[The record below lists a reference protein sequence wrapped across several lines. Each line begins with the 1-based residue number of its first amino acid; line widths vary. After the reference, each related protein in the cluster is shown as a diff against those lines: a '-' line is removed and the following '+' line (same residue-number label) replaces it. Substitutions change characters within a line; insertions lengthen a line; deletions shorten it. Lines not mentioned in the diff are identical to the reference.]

1 MAAVAAPRRGTG
13 RRKPAGAGFT
23 LVEILVVM
31 VIIGITL
38 GMASLNAIPSPRQD
52 LDNEAKRLTLLLQLA
67 RDEAIVRNREVAF
80 EATPEHYR
88 FMVRNETGWMAM
100 NQDDLLRERPFRNAP
115 LRLLLDPPVA
125 ANGNLGSGDLLRITF
140 GREPVHKPFRL
151 TLATGNYS
159 VAIQADG
166 VGHFTVVDPG
176 EGTP

>member
-1 MAAVAAPRRGTG
+1 MAAVAAPRRVTG
-13 RRKPAGAGFT
+13 RSNTASAGFT

-80 EATPEHYR
+80 EATPDYYR
-88 FMVRNETGWMAM
+88 FMVRNETGWTAM

-115 LRLLLDPPVA
+115 LRLLLDPPL
-125 ANGNLGSGDLLRITF
+125 ANTGSAGNDVLRITF

-151 TLATGNYS
+151 TLASGNYS

-166 VGHFTVVDPG
+166 VGHFIVVDPSS
-176 EGTP
+176 EGAQ